1 MAFYPKLVVSC
12 HRRSAVQCL
21 FIQNDQ
27 CHLRLLHSRT
37 ASAVATE
44 PSIWPQARAAIPA
57 GAAALPWVC
66 PGAEAEAEAEVVTT
80 VPSLAPLGAAI
91 TLQPDSAAAAA
102 AATPLLA
109 PVGAAAAAAV
119 DYCFPTIC
127 ITKASTGE
135 ATTGSARCD

>member
-1 MAFYPKLVVSC
+1 MAFYPKLVVTG
-12 HRRSAVQCL
+12 AVQCSA
-21 FIQNDQ
+21 FSFKTINVI
-27 CHLRLLHSRT
+27 CGYVLHSRT

-102 AATPLLA
+102 TPLLA
-109 PVGAAAAAAV
+109 PVGAAAAAV